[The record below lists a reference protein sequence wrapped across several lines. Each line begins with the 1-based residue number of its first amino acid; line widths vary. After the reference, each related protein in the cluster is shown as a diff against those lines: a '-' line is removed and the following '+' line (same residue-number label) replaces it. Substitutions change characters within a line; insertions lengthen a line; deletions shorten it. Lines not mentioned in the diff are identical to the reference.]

1 MTVESMEKVPPEI
14 RVICKYSDQEFETVR
29 VDDQVFTCKASFAEK
44 KLSEVQFG
52 FNFEG

>member
-14 RVICKYSDQEFETVR
+14 RVICQYGHQEYDTVR
-29 VDDQVFTCKASFAEK
+29 VDDQVFTCKASFAET

-52 FNFEG
+52 LNFEG